1 MSKAVVE
8 YVHSACLSFSKW
20 FIFLPGSWLEYDDLK
35 HPECKTHRKLQV
47 PAEEMHIV
55 FWEVE
60 EDKEPAACS
69 PSSSFS
75 DHHPPDHQVN
85 SRPADREPKQDELSD
100 HSPDQSLHDT
110 AIICALT
117 APEETT
123 NVMGSTA
130 VDTSIG
136 STTLLDAFEGL
147 SHDDIITFTLV
158 EVTPGFDA
166 QAVNDSGQMRGSS
179 APITNRIPDSTP
191 DSSTAEPPT
200 TSVSP
205 EVNEDSSL
213 EPTCVTDEVI
223 QGRGPSYGRQ
233 RGKKADLSK
242 IDVDLFSPA
251 SSEPLK
257 VNGEKPAPE
266 QHKTASPVCSSGN
279 PSLTTIQ
286 NVVQN
291 VPSSLE
297 NRRWSYLLS
306 KNPLFPNK
314 KPDER
319 LAEPTPHA
327 HSTPNPMKRPQGP
340 GGQAPRPQ
348 LKKEDGSLPLKAAAM
363 YNSFGNKNLITPSP
377 LNTAPVL
384 GSAPILPG
392 PVPLYHQKV
401 PQNTTSPP
409 LFEKKSHM
417 EILSSRR
424 FGSHSSTIPPGLSDT
439 EALRFKLM
447 KKLKAKKKKLAK
459 LNEMLGSQ
467 GADSTNIN
475 SPSTVTSSTYDGGDS
490 LLLDLLSPATT
501 ASNLSPDS
509 TSFIEMIATGQEGV
523 QLDSGVGAASQ
534 ANAYKTESSGEN
546 FLDEFISQVA
556 SQRATEM
563 ETEALSA
570 LDLFV

>member
-1 MSKAVVE
+1 MITAVVE
-8 YVHSACLSFSKW
+8 YVLVSFSER
-20 FIFLPGSWLEYDDLK
+20 FLFLPGSWLEYDDMK
-35 HPECKTHRKLQV
+35 HPECKTHRQLQV

-60 EDKEPAACS
+60 EGKEPAACS
-69 PSSSFS
+69 PASSFS
-75 DHHPPDHQVN
+75 DQRPPDQQVN
-85 SRPADREPKQDELSD
+85 SGPGDRGELSD
-100 HSPDQSLHDT
+100 HSPDQSLVMPHNDT

-117 APEETT
+117 PGESTDVT
-123 NVMGSTA
+123 GSTA

-158 EVTPGFDA
+158 DVTSDFDT
-166 QAVNDSGQMRGSS
+166 QAESGQTSGSS
-179 APITNRIPDSTP
+179 APITSRIPDSAP
-191 DSSTAEPPT
+191 DSSTVETPPT
-200 TSVSP
+200 SISP
-205 EVNEDSSL
+205 EVNKDSSL
-213 EPTCVTDEVI
+213 EPACVTGEVLR
-223 QGRGPSYGRQ
+223 GRRRSYGRE
-233 RGKKADLSK
+233 RGKNADLSK
-242 IDVDLFSPA
+242 IDADLLSPA
-251 SSEPLK
+251 SSEPLN

-266 QHKTASPVCSSGN
+266 RHNTASPETTQQASPVSSSGN
-279 PSLTTIQ
+279 PPLTPTQ
-286 NVVQN
+286 KAAQN

-314 KPDER
+314 KPGETMPP
-319 LAEPTPHA
+319 PTHA
-327 HSTPNPMKRPQGP
+327 HSTPNPMKRPQV
-340 GGQAPRPQ
+340 PRPQ

-363 YNSFGNKNLITPSP
+363 YNSFGIKNSVTPSP

-384 GSAPILPG
+384 TSAPTLAG
-392 PVPLYHQKV
+392 PVPPYHQKV

-409 LFEKKSHM
+409 SFEKSSHVD
-417 EILSSRR
+417 ILSSRR
-424 FGSHSSTIPPGLSDT
+424 FGSHSSKIPPGLSDT
-439 EALRFKLM
+439 EALRYKLM

-475 SPSTVTSSTYDGGDS
+475 SPGTVTSSTYDGSVGDS

-501 ASNLSPDS
+501 ASHLSPDS
-509 TSFIEMIATGQEGV
+509 TSFMEMMATGQEGM
-523 QLDSGVGAASQ
+523 QLDNGAGAASQ
-534 ANAYKTESSGEN
+534 GNVYKTESNGEN
-546 FLDEFISQVA
+546 FLDEFISQIA
-556 SQRATEM
+556 SQRPTEM